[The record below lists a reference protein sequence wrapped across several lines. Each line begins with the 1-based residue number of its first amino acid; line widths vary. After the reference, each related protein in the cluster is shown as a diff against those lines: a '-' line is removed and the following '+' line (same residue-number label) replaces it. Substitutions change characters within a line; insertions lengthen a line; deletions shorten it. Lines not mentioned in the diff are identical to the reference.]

1 MTSRDDWNPLTW
13 KQNSELWIGIK
24 FTKPSWQTAP
34 VRCLMYIGLNDLSSS
49 VPLLHVHTE
58 PDSYSC
64 QHKKLFG
71 IVQTLKKYNS
81 KYFAFSDWL
90 QSLGKL
96 FTTNWHIFQIQQYTI
111 DLTIDISSRNKEK
124 KIIIFQDGFIKIMR
138 GKKHDTDCW
147 PITVYV
153 VNRTHCNMK
162 GCFKDVKGCYGKFNW
177 GTWCRMSLTEYS
189 KELNYLWQSMYNN
202 YIK

>member
-1 MTSRDDWNPLTW
+1 MLVYILENCPEKWVKQQINLSRKQPCRALVHVIKQFVTCRIHFCHSLSQCEQVFRLQRNKMTSRDDWNPLTW

-81 KYFAFSDWL
+81 KYFAFSD
-90 QSLGKL
+90 
-96 FTTNWHIFQIQQYTI
+96 
-111 DLTIDISSRNKEK
+111 
-124 KIIIFQDGFIKIMR
+124 
-138 GKKHDTDCW
+138 
-147 PITVYV
+147 
-153 VNRTHCNMK
+153 
-162 GCFKDVKGCYGKFNW
+162 
-177 GTWCRMSLTEYS
+177 
-189 KELNYLWQSMYNN
+189 
-202 YIK
+202 